1 MKKAAVLAAIL
12 LIAGLALV
20 CGALASVGF
29 EFRKLGTAELETNTY
44 EIDEAFSS
52 IQIKVN
58 TADVTLAVSGDGTCR
73 VVCRESKKAPH
84 TVTAENGTLRISS
97 SRERTDV
104 FDLCFEKQ
112 TVTVYLPK
120 NMYETISIETS
131 TGDVTIEA
139 LSAGTIAC
147 TVSTGHVR
155 MRNVACTGDVTIGI
169 STGKTDLEGLT
180 CRDLQSRGSTGDVV
194 LQDVLANG
202 RISIERSTGDVTF
215 RNSDAAEIRIRTS
228 TGDVTGTL
236 RTEKVFAAKSTT
248 GDIRVPDSV
257 SGGKCEITTGT
268 GDIEMM
274 IADGNGRR

>member
-84 TVTAENGTLRISS
+84 TVTAENGTLQISS

-215 RNSDAAEIRIRTS
+215 DGCDAAEISVKTN
-228 TGDVTGTL
+228 TGKVAGSLLSD
-236 RTEKVFAAKSTT
+236 KVFLAHTHT
-248 GDIRVPDSV
+248 GRVEVPGTV
-257 SGGKCEITTGT
+257 TGGKCEITTAT
-268 GDIEMM
+268 GDILLK
-274 IADGNGRR
+274 IQ